1 MATVG
6 EQLPAVAEELVEP
19 LAAGDRRSREEFMR
33 LWEAHPN
40 IKRAELIGGTVYM
53 PSPLKVNH
61 GEKESKA
68 GTWLGVYSAHTPGTE
83 SAHNT
88 TSFILEDT
96 PQPDVN
102 LRILPEYG
110 GGSWIERGYLAGRPE
125 LLTEVCGSSAAYDLH
140 QKFDLYEA
148 AKIPEYVAILLYE
161 REIRWHVLVDNVY
174 QLLPP
179 DADKIWRSRIFP
191 GLWLDGAALLAGDMA
206 RVLAKLDEG
215 LRSPEHQAFVEKLAK
230 ARKP

>member
-1 MATVG
+1 MATV
-6 EQLPAVAEELVEP
+6 EMEMPAVAEDQREP

-33 LWEAHPN
+33 LWEAYPN

-53 PSPLKVNH
+53 PSPLKVKH
-61 GEKESKA
+61 GDKEGKV

-83 SAHNT
+83 SDHNT

-110 GGSWIERGYLAGRPE
+110 GGSWIENGYLAGRPE
-125 LLTEVCGSSAAYDLH
+125 LLTEICGSSAAYDLH
-140 QKFDLYEA
+140 QKFDLYQA
-148 AKIPEYVAILLYE
+148 ARIPEYLAILLYE
-161 REIRWHVLVDNVY
+161 REIRWHILVDNVY
-174 QLLPP
+174 QLMPP
-179 DADKIWRSRIFP
+179 DPDKIWRSRVFP
-191 GLWLDGAALLAGDMA
+191 GLWLDGDAMLAGDMA

-215 LRSPEHQAFVEKLAK
+215 LGSPEHRAFVEKLAK
-230 ARKP
+230 ARKS